1 MLSCG
6 RMVSITEKSRPIRLP
21 VFVSKLLDINAAGS
35 TGLLEV
41 ESGGVVTLI
50 YFVEGVPVFAEEGTL
65 GETLG
70 RVLLREMQLTEDE
83 YRKVLEHMTSTPMR
97 SEQLR
102 FGEVA
107 VLLGFLTEE
116 QIQEALKMQ
125 VVAKVARCLQWQDVE
140 CTFRE
145 GEDQV
150 QDISHHPCAVE
161 EIVFAGVSRYYDP
174 ARCQEV
180 WGQVADR
187 YPDLVEDA
195 DLLERSLS
203 LGKAQRQFLDIID
216 GTRSM
221 RRTVD
226 AAPIDVV
233 RAAQLLT
240 TLILLDAIEVHE
252 QELEPRSRRPPPLAL
267 PSVRPSR
274 FPHRRQPSLPPL
286 QPQRPVPS
294 KPPKD
299 NRARLQAEHHFRSGQ
314 KLLREMSWAEALQ
327 QFDQA
332 LKLDSCPEY
341 RLYAKWAQFNL
352 TTHPGERL
360 LGRSQLRADAIQA
373 LREDRTLAVAHY
385 VLAELALLDADYP
398 GAKRALALASR
409 FEPHNP
415 EVLRLVE
422 RITQ

>member
-1 MLSCG
+1 
-6 RMVSITEKSRPIRLP
+6 MVSISEKPRPVRLP
-21 VFVSKLLDINAAGS
+21 AFISKLLEINATGS
-35 TGLLEV
+35 TGLLEA
-41 ESGGVVTLI
+41 ESNGVVTLI

-83 YRKVLEHMTSTPMR
+83 YRKVLEHMTTTPMR

-107 VLLGFLTEE
+107 VLLGFLTEA
-116 QIQEALKMQ
+116 QIQDALKMQ
-125 VVAKVARCLQWQDVE
+125 VVAKVARCLQWRDVE

-145 GEDQV
+145 GRDQV
-150 QDISHHPCAVE
+150 QEISHHPCAVDE
-161 EIVFAGVSRYYDP
+161 VVFAGVSRYYDP

-180 WGQVADR
+180 WGKVADR
-187 YPDLVEDA
+187 YPELVEDA
-195 DLLERSLS
+195 DLLARSLR
-203 LGKAQRQFLDIID
+203 LGKEQRKFLDIID

-221 RRTVD
+221 RRTID

-240 TLILLDAIEVHE
+240 TLILLDAVAVHE
-252 QELEPRSRRPPPLAL
+252 EALEPRSRRPPPMAM
-267 PSVRPSR
+267 PGARPSL

-286 QPQRPVPS
+286 RPQRRVPS

-327 QFDQA
+327 QFAHA
-332 LKLDSCPEY
+332 LKLDPCSEY
-341 RLYAKWAQFNL
+341 RLYAKWAQFNAI
-352 TTHPGERL
+352 THPGERL
-360 LGRSQLRADAIQA
+360 LGRSQLRADSIQA

-385 VLAELALLDADYP
+385 ILAELALLDDDHP
-398 GAKRALALASR
+398 GAKRALALAIR

-422 RITQ
+422 RIKQ